1 MNDTIKLIAVDM
13 DGTLLRSDKTVD
25 RQTAADIQTAVENG
39 ILVSYC
45 TGRGLAEMQ
54 DVFQTLPMVRYA
66 VCNSGSV
73 IYDQGEDRFLYR
85 NGITHPYITQ
95 IVELADRYDAMP
107 HFLTD
112 RESIISA
119 ADISRMEE
127 FHMGIYQPMFRQ
139 IARQVES
146 MTAEGLRQTS
156 IAKIN
161 IYFRTAG
168 DRKEVYD
175 MLKDLPLQVSLSE
188 NTTLEMTAPSIN
200 KGTGLERL
208 AEHLKIPMNQTA
220 AIGDN
225 YNDMEMLK
233 AAGTSVAMGNAIPE
247 IREMCD
253 IVTADNDHNGVG
265 QAILKLGKL
274 SS

>member
-25 RQTAADIQTAVENG
+25 PQTAADIKTAVESG

-54 DVFQTLPMVRYA
+54 DVFRILPMVRYA

-112 RESIISA
+112 RESIVSA
-119 ADISRMEE
+119 EDIDHMEE

-139 IARQVES
+139 IARRVED
-146 MTAEGLRQTS
+146 MTAEGSRQTS

-175 MLKDLPLQVSLSE
+175 TLKDLPLQVSLSE
-188 NTTLEMTAPSIN
+188 NTTLEMTAPMIN

-208 AEHLKIPMNQTA
+208 AEHLKIPMSQTA

-225 YNDMEMLK
+225 YNDAEMLK
-233 AAGTSVAMGNAIPE
+233 AAGVSVAMGNAIPE

-253 IVTADNDHNGVG
+253 IVTADNDRNGVG

-274 SS
+274 GS

>member
-1 MNDTIKLIAVDM
+1 
-13 DGTLLRSDKTVD
+13 
-25 RQTAADIQTAVENG
+25 
-39 ILVSYC
+39 
-45 TGRGLAEMQ
+45 
-54 DVFQTLPMVRYA
+54 
-66 VCNSGSV
+66 
-73 IYDQGEDRFLYR
+73 
-85 NGITHPYITQ
+85 
-95 IVELADRYDAMP
+95 
-107 HFLTD
+107 
-112 RESIISA
+112 
-119 ADISRMEE
+119 
-127 FHMGIYQPMFRQ
+127 
-139 IARQVES
+139 
-146 MTAEGLRQTS
+146 
-156 IAKIN
+156 
-161 IYFRTAG
+161 
-168 DRKEVYD
+168 